1 MLLATVHPSHTPRW
15 LEDGAETP
23 RLYRT
28 THLLDTCEA
37 IGKTLKSRH
46 FKLKQAANLSQE
58 VETKFRI
65 ISVFLRQADAI
76 AAIAHLY
83 TAMRSLH
90 THMDTHN
97 LHSDTIAAGAYTYT
111 LIRSLPLHTPTQLY
125 DRCHCTN
132 LHSDTIACS
141 THTHTLQHSDA
152 IAVFSRC
159 VLTHLLRHTIA
170 ARAPKF
176 LKQAHRCKLH
186 VPACIS

>member
-28 THLLDTCEA
+28 THLLDTYEA

-46 FKLKQAANLSQE
+46 CYQKATCFKLKQAASLSQE

-97 LHSDTIAAGAYTYT
+97 LHIDTIAAGAYTYT

-132 LHSDTIACS
+132 LHSDTIAVS
-141 THTHTLQHSDA
+141 THTHTPTQRCNRCFFSLCPHTPTQTH
-152 IAVFSRC
+152 SRC
-159 VLTHLLRHTIA
+159 TSTQVSKAST
-170 ARAPKF
+170 
-176 LKQAHRCKLH
+176 
-186 VPACIS
+186 